1 MFYVFLDYLFRY
13 LFFFCDLILLVCSG
27 VDRPCTEL
35 RVMIYISEM
44 KHYSTTEFTIEE
56 ELSRRENRKS

>member
-1 MFYVFLDYLFRY
+1 MFHVFLDYLFRY

-27 VDRPCTEL
+27 VDRSCTKR

-44 KHYSTTEFTIEE
+44 KHYSTTNLTIKKV
-56 ELSRRENRKS
+56 LSRRG